1 MTLKEIMFHHK
12 EIRDNPENRK
22 KFNGFFHLNLFDYV
36 DMLTGFNLMKFDHTL
51 FAKHPNY
58 DTMSTKNMLEQE
70 YGQEAADFIKYL
82 LNQHINPFN
91 KEWNGQE
98 QSVN

>member
-36 DMLTGFNLMKFDHTL
+36 DILTGFNLIKFDHTL

-58 DTMSTKNMLEQE
+58 DTMSMKDLLIKE
-70 YGQEAADFIKYL
+70 YGQEATDFVSYLRNIK
-82 LNQHINPFN
+82 INPYKDGTTKN
-91 KEWNGQE
+91 NQ
-98 QSVN
+98 